1 MNKLKASP
9 YFFPSILLIVFIV
22 NIVQSF
28 STELLVDEAYYWV
41 YSQNMAFGYF
51 DHPPLVSLYV
61 WLGDLI
67 FAGELGVRF
76 VSTIG
81 FIIMLLLV
89 WKIVDHPKKEE
100 YKGLFLLLFL
110 STALLNVYG
119 FITVPDTPLLLFIA
133 FFLWAYKRYLRTN
146 SLLNCIIIA
155 VAMAGMLY
163 SKYQGILVIFFV
175 LISNIKILRDPKIWL
190 SGLLTILLF
199 FPHLYW
205 QYVHDFPSIRY
216 HLFERAS
223 VASYKIEDTLLH
235 FVNAI
240 AIVGVTFI
248 VLYKAFFKGLK
259 RSTLFH
265 KGLNYIIIG
274 FFLFFL
280 LSSFRGHVQAQWL
293 APILIPLILIT
304 FNYLVEHTKQIK
316 LFNYLAVVNIMIII
330 FARILIANEG
340 IIPVKIEFYGN
351 QTWAMHI
358 KEKTKNVDKLF
369 INSYQNASIY
379 WFYAQEKPHYQKNFL
394 GRKNQYGLLK
404 DNEVFTSDSIAHVTR
419 VRDVHSKIGIK
430 ASGKDSIFVSFVAG
444 YKSISKVEI
453 KFSYPES
460 LHFNAD
466 GPNTIY
472 VTINNPYSYDIDNV
486 DIALVFQNKK
496 ANEIY
501 YIPLKKDVDIIKA
514 NSMVKAEL
522 FFDGNEIESV
532 DEFPFAGIG
541 IKTSEKMEFVKVSKL
556 HTYKISQ

>member
-1 MNKLKASP
+1 MNKLKVSP
-9 YFFPSILLIVFIV
+9 YFFPFILLIVFIV

-51 DHPPLVSLYV
+51 DHPPLVSLYI
-61 WLGDLI
+61 WLSDTI
-67 FAGELGVRF
+67 FSGELGVRF
-76 VSTIG
+76 ISTLG
-81 FIIMLLLV
+81 FIVMLLLV
-89 WKIVDHPKKEE
+89 WKTIDHPKKKE
-100 YKGLFLLLFL
+100 YKRLFLLLFL

-133 FFLWAYKRYLRTN
+133 FFLWAYKRYLHTN
-146 SLLNCIIIA
+146 SLFNCVIIA

-163 SKYQGILVIFFV
+163 SKYQGVLIIFFV
-175 LISNIKILRDPKIWL
+175 LISNIKVLKDPKIWL
-190 SGLLTILLF
+190 SGLLTIFLF

-205 QYVHDFPSIRY
+205 QYVNDFPSIRY

-223 VASYKIEDTLLH
+223 VASYQIEDTLLH

-240 AIVGVTFI
+240 AIVGVTFV

-259 RSTLFH
+259 KPTLFH

-293 APILIPLILIT
+293 APIMIPLILIA
-304 FNYLVEHTKQIK
+304 FNYLVDNAKQIR
-316 LFNYLAVVNIMIII
+316 LFNYLAAVNIAIII

-340 IIPVKIEFYGN
+340 VIPVKLEFYGN
-351 QTWAMHI
+351 ETWALHI

-394 GRKNQYGLLK
+394 GRKNQYGLIK
-404 DNEVFTSDSIAHVTR
+404 GNEVFTSDSIAHITR
-419 VRDVHSKIGIK
+419 VRDEHSKIGIK
-430 ASGKDSIFVSFVAG
+430 ASGKDSIFVSFVKD
-444 YKSISKVEI
+444 YKSISKVEV
-453 KFSYPES
+453 KFLYPES
-460 LHFNAD
+460 LDFTAEGTNKIH
-466 GPNTIY
+466 
-472 VTINNPYSYDIDNV
+472 VTINNPYHYDIHNV
-486 DIALVFQNKK
+486 AVAIVFQNKK

-501 YIPLKKDVDIIKA
+501 SISLKKDFEIIDA
-514 NSMVKAEL
+514 DRMIKAEL
-522 FFDGNEIESV
+522 SFDGRQIESV
-532 DEFPFAGIG
+532 DEFPIVGIG

-556 HTYKISQ
+556 HKYKISQ